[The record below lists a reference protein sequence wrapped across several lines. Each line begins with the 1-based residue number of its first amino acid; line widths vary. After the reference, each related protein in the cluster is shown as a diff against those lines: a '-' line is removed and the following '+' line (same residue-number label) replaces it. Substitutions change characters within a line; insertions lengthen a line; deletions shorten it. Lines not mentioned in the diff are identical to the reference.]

1 MKYHLDTIPV
11 WDALK
16 QGGECFLCNL
26 EKKTEQ
32 LYTEN
37 YLGGAAMSPEVRER
51 INEVGFCHRHFS
63 TLYAQRNRLPLA
75 LISHTYMRETSRGL
89 AKQYK
94 KLPSPSKIKESAFS
108 KKSSADGAMDDFL
121 DFLSKKE
128 HSCLICDDLA
138 RTMDR
143 YIYTAIYL
151 TRTSSE
157 FRGLMDN
164 SQGLCLHHIRRSAEI
179 AKDAFGAKGC
189 AEWLN
194 VVLPPTFRAF
204 ERLDGEIE
212 WFTKKF
218 DYRYREEP
226 WGTSEDALVRV
237 IAKLSGNNDL
247 K

>member
-1 MKYHLDTIPV
+1 
-11 WDALK
+11 
-16 QGGECFLCNL
+16 
-26 EKKTEQ
+26 
-32 LYTEN
+32 
-37 YLGGAAMSPEVRER
+37 
-51 INEVGFCHRHFS
+51 
-63 TLYAQRNRLPLA
+63 
-75 LISHTYMRETSRGL
+75 MRETSREL

-108 KKSSADGAMDDFL
+108 KKSSADASMDDFIE
-121 DFLSKKE
+121 FLSKKE
-128 HSCLICDDLA
+128 HSCLICD
-138 RTMDR
+138 DR

-179 AKDAFGAKGC
+179 AKEAFGSKGC

-194 VVLPPTFRAF
+194 VVLPPTFRAI

-218 DYRYREEP
+218 DYRYGEEP